1 MILRNACAHHGRVWN
16 RKIKDVK
23 IPTRPTKKFITN
35 TNVVNLRML
44 YGVLSCLM
52 QIFEKTDK
60 EEQILFKTN
69 FFQLV
74 EEYDIDF
81 GAMGFPE
88 GWDNDD
94 IWKI

>member
-1 MILRNACAHHGRVWN
+1 
-16 RKIKDVK
+16 
-23 IPTRPTKKFITN
+23 
-35 TNVVNLRML
+35 
-44 YGVLSCLM
+44 M

-88 GWDNDD
+88 GWYNDD